1 MRALVQR
8 VQRACVEADGAVIGK
23 IGPGLLIF
31 VGVGKNDMDEDG
43 GLSRARVLAD
53 KVANLR
59 IFYDAEGKSNLS
71 LLDTDGAAL
80 VISQFTLYADY
91 RRGRRPSFSDAADP
105 GPAAA
110 LVDEFR
116 ETLGRLG
123 VTTASG
129 KFAAHMVV
137 SLINDGP
144 YTILVDTD
152 ELESPRR
159 GGGREG
165 GGTREGG
172 A

>member
-1 MRALVQR
+1 MENRTA
-8 VQRACVEADGAVIGK
+8 
-23 IGPGLLIF
+23 
-31 VGVGKNDMDEDG
+31 
-43 GLSRARVLAD
+43 
-53 KVANLR
+53 
-59 IFYDAEGKSNLS
+59 
-71 LLDTDGAAL
+71 
-80 VISQFTLYADY
+80 
-91 RRGRRPSFSDAADP
+91 
-105 GPAAA
+105 
-110 LVDEFR
+110 
-116 ETLGRLG
+116 RLG